1 MRFLLPVMVILLSL
15 VGGCLRCNDA
25 TQSTQGLRSGEAG
38 GVCHR
43 TSDCERPLVCVE
55 QECVQPAVVNPLP
68 PSTNKPV
75 LAMPP
80 KRVPRPI
87 LVGGCLESCER
98 PEDAVHH
105 FIGHVLRLERDEEVV
120 RSFIDTSLLVHNE
133 TRHGDGWA
141 ELFLAHRLADR
152 SDSIERWLKEWLK
165 WADLVVDPLDRRYD
179 DAAVKVRFKDQSQYV
194 VDYQRPD
201 LRDDSTMRPL
211 ARVWRITMKKRGLE
225 WLVASIDDESKG
237 TRSSP

>member
-1 MRFLLPVMVILLSL
+1 MRLILPVVVILLSFA
-15 VGGCLRCNDA
+15 GGCMRCNEA
-25 TQSTQGLRSGEAG
+25 SQETQGVRSGEATG
-38 GVCHR
+38 ACHR

-55 QECVQPAVVNPLP
+55 EECVQPAVVNPLP
-68 PSTNKPV
+68 LSTDEPT
-75 LAMPP
+75 LAMLP

-98 PEDAVHH
+98 PGDAVHH
-105 FIGHVLRLERDEEVV
+105 FIAHVLRLERDEKLI
-120 RSFIDTSLLVHNE
+120 RSFIDTSLLVHND

-141 ELFLAHRLADR
+141 ELFLAHRLVDR

-179 DAAVKVRFKDQSQYV
+179 DVAVHVRFQDQSQYII
-194 VDYQRPD
+194 DYHRPD
-201 LRDDSTMRPL
+201 LRDDPTMRPL

-225 WLVASIDDESKG
+225 WLVASINDEAKG
-237 TRSSP
+237 IRSSR